1 VIVVSSRLLLSSSR
15 MLILSL
21 DTTTRAGSC
30 ALLRNDRVLCEQ
42 ASDPKRD
49 QAERLPGDL
58 AALLEREGTRL
69 EAIDAFAVA
78 TGPGSFTGLRVGIA
92 TMQGLAMA
100 AGKPLIGVSAF
111 DALARLAGEDIQ
123 SAHVARALSGPRG
136 EPAAGSPPRTRVR
149 GGAVA
154 RPTGERV
161 ATWIDAWRGEV
172 FAALYEE
179 DREVVAPVVAP
190 PDVLLELLNGRPTL
204 FTGDGAALYETKI
217 REGLGDAARFTM
229 PVAPLLAGAVAALAG
244 EAFRAGQRPRAHA
257 IRPIY
262 VRRSDAELAVERKV
276 AADRDPAARSGS
288 PRAPSRDEGPIADRK
303 GPRRIQ

>member
-1 VIVVSSRLLLSSSR
+1 

-30 ALLRNDRVLCEQ
+30 ALLQDGRVLREQ
-42 ASDPKRD
+42 ASNASRD

-100 AGKPLIGVSAF
+100 TGKPLIGVSAF
-111 DALARLAGEDIQ
+111 DALARLAGDADRDRLRSPSFGGQE
-123 SAHVARALSGPRG
+123 GPRRTPEG
-136 EPAAGSPPRTRVR
+136 PRRT
-149 GGAVA
+149 
-154 RPTGERV
+154 

-172 FAALYEE
+172 FAAVYE
-179 DREVVAPVVAP
+179 DGREAGAPVVAP
-190 PDVLLELLNGRPTL
+190 PGALIEQLKGGPTR
-204 FTGDGAALYETKI
+204 FTGDGAALYETQI
-217 REGLGDAARFTM
+217 RAGLGDAARFTS
-229 PVAPLLAGAVAALAG
+229 PVAPPLAGAVAVLAG
-244 EAFRAGQRPRAHA
+244 EAFRAGQRPLPHA

-262 VRRSDAELAVERKV
+262 VRRSDAELA
-276 AADRDPAARSGS
+276 
-288 PRAPSRDEGPIADRK
+288 ADRK
-303 GPRRIQ
+303 STR

>member
-1 VIVVSSRLLLSSSR
+1 

-30 ALLRNDRVLCEQ
+30 ALLRDDRVLREQ
-42 ASDPKRD
+42 AGDASRD

-111 DALARLAGEDIQ
+111 DALAKLAGDADRKGPRRTAED
-123 SAHVARALSGPRG
+123 AHAARAF
-136 EPAAGSPPRTRVR
+136 T
-149 GGAVA
+149 A
-154 RPTGERV
+154 RETV

-179 DREVVAPVVAP
+179 GRQAVAPVVAP
-190 PDVLLELLNGRPTL
+190 PDVLLEPLQGRRTL
-204 FTGDGAALYETKI
+204 FTGDGAALYETQI
-217 REGLGDAARFTM
+217 RAGLGDAARFTT
-229 PVAPLLAGAVAALAG
+229 PVAPPLAGAVAALAA
-244 EAFRAGQRPRAHA
+244 EAVRAGHRPLPHA

-262 VRRSDAELAVERKV
+262 VRRSDAELAADRKV
-276 AADRDPAARSGS
+276 VADREG
-288 PRAPSRDEGPIADRK
+288 RADRKGLADRK